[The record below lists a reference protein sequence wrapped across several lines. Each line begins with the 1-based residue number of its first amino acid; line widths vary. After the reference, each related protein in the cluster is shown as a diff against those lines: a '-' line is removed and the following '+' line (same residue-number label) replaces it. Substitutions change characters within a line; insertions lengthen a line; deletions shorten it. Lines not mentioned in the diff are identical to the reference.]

1 MAKQQGREMVNEARA
16 YRERVLS
23 ELARRREL
31 ARQQIEQL
39 MHGRDRL
46 LQAFERSRLV
56 AVDVMAELTPLGEP
70 NEYVNLSPTTG
81 PVPLMVP
88 NQRPMP
94 ETEVP
99 EDDMPVDASV
109 EVEAEP
115 EVVVAIEVGE
125 LEEIER
131 APAEDEGDNTVVL
144 MRDSHEVHEHD
155 ERDEAR
161 KAAPVVALF
170 GAGDDDETEADPPAA
185 SNVDDLF
192 ARLRAARA
200 ENVVERATEPVDEP
214 TDAPGDDATTSLTIV
229 EDLAVF
235 QPSPEAPVVEE
246 ALDDSV
252 FGQREASL
260 TPIIVA
266 CARKLKRVLADEQ
279 NEILHTLRR
288 QEPVRNLDTMLPWQT
303 EQTERY
309 ASSIS
314 AELDKAAL
322 LGAASIDSGTAKEH
336 KADINRAGATKP
348 AVEALAT
355 NIVVPLRERLERAVA
370 DTGGDNEELATI
382 VRGIYREWK
391 TQRIDEHLDDVLRT
405 AFGRGALAAVL
416 PGTKVCWMVDPSGPA
431 CPDAEDNALAGEV
444 AAGQPF
450 PTGHVCAPAHEG
462 CRCMLALAPR

>member
-1 MAKQQGREMVNEARA
+1 
-16 YRERVLS
+16 
-23 ELARRREL
+23 
-31 ARQQIEQL
+31 
-39 MHGRDRL
+39 
-46 LQAFERSRLV
+46 
-56 AVDVMAELTPLGEP
+56 
-70 NEYVNLSPTTG
+70 
-81 PVPLMVP
+81 
-88 NQRPMP
+88 
-94 ETEVP
+94 
-99 EDDMPVDASV
+99 
-109 EVEAEP
+109 
-115 EVVVAIEVGE
+115 
-125 LEEIER
+125 
-131 APAEDEGDNTVVL
+131 
-144 MRDSHEVHEHD
+144 
-155 ERDEAR
+155 
-161 KAAPVVALF
+161 
-170 GAGDDDETEADPPAA
+170 
-185 SNVDDLF
+185 
-192 ARLRAARA
+192 LRAARA